1 MPAKNE
7 NAVHQI
13 HRGACFAGKP
23 RSYSERSLGQQH
35 HFSSGRLGRLRLQF
49 NAQKV
54 QLMTISRRAVF
65 LDHPSL
71 DLGDLDLNPLRDCF
85 SELELFAQTTPDQVI
100 ERLKGASVA
109 ISNKIVIDAAAMA
122 ASPAL
127 KLILITAT
135 GTNNVDLAAARA
147 HGITV
152 CNCQGYGTPSVA
164 QHTIMLLL
172 NLATRLADYQKA
184 VAEGRWQQAKQFC
197 LLDYPIVE
205 LEGKTLGLL
214 GHGELGSAV
223 ARLAEAF
230 GMRVLLGQIPGRPAR
245 PDRLPLEELL
255 PQIDALTLHCPLNEH
270 TRHFIGARELASMK
284 PGAFVVNTARGGLID
299 EHALADALRNGHL
312 GGAATD
318 VLSVEPPTA
327 GNPLLAQDIP
337 RLIVTPHNAWGSREA
352 RQRIVGQLTENAQGY
367 FSGQAL
373 RVVS

>member
-1 MPAKNE
+1 
-7 NAVHQI
+7 
-13 HRGACFAGKP
+13 
-23 RSYSERSLGQQH
+23 
-35 HFSSGRLGRLRLQF
+35 
-49 NAQKV
+49 
-54 QLMTISRRAVF
+54 MTNTARAVF

-71 DLGDLDLNPLRDCF
+71 DLGDLDLNPLRSCF
-85 SELELFAQTTPDQVI
+85 GELQLFARTTPEQVI
-100 ERLKGASVA
+100 ERLKGATVA
-109 ISNKIVIDAAAMA
+109 ITNKIVIDAQAMA
-122 ASPAL
+122 ASPEL
-127 KLILITAT
+127 KLILISAT
-135 GTNNVDLAAARA
+135 GTNNVDLAAARH

-164 QHTIMLLL
+164 QHTLMLLL

-184 VAEGRWQQAKQFC
+184 VGEGRWQQASQFC

-223 ARLAEAF
+223 GRLAEAF

-245 PDRLPLEELL
+245 PDRLPLEQLL
-255 PQIDALTLHCPLNEH
+255 PQVDALTLHCPLNEH
-270 TRHFIGARELASMK
+270 TRNFIGARELARLK

-299 EHALADALRNGHL
+299 EQALAEALRSGHL

-318 VLSVEPPTA
+318 VLSVEPPPQ
-327 GNPLLAQDIP
+327 GNPLLAGDIP

-352 RQRIVGQLTENAQGY
+352 RQRIVGQMSENAQGF
-367 FSGQAL
+367 FSGTAR